1 MNTISALISTSCT
14 VIARTTSTDQKR
26 KIDACSQSC
35 FKGCKALQHGVT
47 FIISSLFTATLGT
60 LDFSLLYD
68 QENNALHC
76 TINKAKV
83 SNPVNTWYYGVIWYY
98 ITNILDLLTVK

>member
-1 MNTISALISTSCT
+1 MPH
-14 VIARTTSTDQKR
+14 V
-26 KIDACSQSC
+26 
-35 FKGCKALQHGVT
+35 
-47 FIISSLFTATLGT
+47 SLTAALGT

-83 SNPVNTWYYGVIWYY
+83 RIALGE
-98 ITNILDLLTVK
+98 